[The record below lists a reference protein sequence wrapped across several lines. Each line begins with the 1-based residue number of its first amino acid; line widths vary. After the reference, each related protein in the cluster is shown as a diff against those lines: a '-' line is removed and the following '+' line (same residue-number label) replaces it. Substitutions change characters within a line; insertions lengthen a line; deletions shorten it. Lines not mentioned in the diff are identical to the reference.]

1 MTEIGSARLNKEIVR
16 LYGKPEAF
24 RLRVLR
30 ALETYGISKR
40 KLAIRSGLNYQHVLK
55 VLNAK
60 VTPRLETMLLLDE
73 ALEQLIE
80 DEEEV

>member
-1 MTEIGSARLNKEIVR
+1 
-16 LYGKPEAF
+16 
-24 RLRVLR
+24 
-30 ALETYGISKR
+30 
-40 KLAIRSGLNYQHVLK
+40 